1 MKFINNKFIKIGYYY
16 FVFLYLTFKH
26 FRKLNNMSAVSKIAK
41 NTTVLLVAQI
51 ISYVLAFFYTI
62 YTARYLGASGFG
74 IISSAL
80 ALGAILSIFT
90 ELGLSTL
97 TVREVSRDKSLANK
111 YIGNTLALKLILSSI
126 TITAMVL
133 VVTLGHYPP
142 QIAAVIYY
150 ITLSFV
156 VGAFTSIFYS
166 IFQAYEKMEF
176 QSIGQIINSIIMFSG
191 ILLIIYYQKSII
203 EFGLIYLIAS
213 IISLI
218 YGVIICV
225 WKFVLPKIEIDLN
238 LWKSALTKIEL
249 DTNLWKFLITEAVPL
264 AISGVFL
271 LIAFRIDTLILLWI
285 NGTAAVGF
293 YNAAF
298 SLMTALMFVPFVY
311 VSAIFPLLSRLNV
324 SSKELL
330 KYSYEKSF
338 KYLIIL
344 SLPIA
349 VGTTLLASPIIL
361 MIYKSAF
368 SQSIAALQI
377 LIWAIPLIFVNYILG
392 TAINSINK
400 QRETVKTTFIAM
412 LLNIALNL
420 LLLPRYGLIAACY
433 ITILTE
439 LTCFMLWFH
448 IMNVHGYKINILK
461 ILYKPIIAS
470 LVMGLAIILLHANV
484 FLVIILATIVY
495 FGVLYLLKTFSED
508 DISLIKKVLG
518 KT

>member
-1 MKFINNKFIKIGYYY
+1 
-16 FVFLYLTFKH
+16 
-26 FRKLNNMSAVSKIAK
+26 MSAVSKVAK

-51 ISYVLAFFYTI
+51 ISYILAFFYTI

-80 ALGAILSIFT
+80 ALGALLSIFT

-111 YIGNTLALKLILSSI
+111 YIGNTLALKIILSSI
-126 TITAMVL
+126 TLTALVL
-133 VVTLGHYPP
+133 IVTLGHYPQ
-142 QIAAVIYY
+142 QIALVIYY
-150 ITLSFV
+150 ITLSYV

-166 IFQAYEKMEF
+166 IFQAYEKMEY

-191 ILLIIYYQKSII
+191 ILLIISYQLSII

-213 IISLI
+213 IISLV
-218 YGVIICV
+218 YGIIICV
-225 WKFVLPKIEIDLN
+225 WKFVLPKIEIDMN
-238 LWKSALTKIEL
+238 LWKNALTNIEL

-271 LIAFRIDTLILLWI
+271 LIAFRIDTILLLYY
-285 NGTAAVGF
+285 NGAEAVGF

-298 SLMTALMFVPFVY
+298 GLMTALMFVPFVY

-338 KYLIIL
+338 KYLLIL
-344 SLPIA
+344 GLPIA

-361 MIYKSAF
+361 LIYKSAF
-368 SQSIAALQI
+368 SQSIVALQI
-377 LIWAIPLIFVNYILG
+377 LIWAIPIIFINYILG

-400 QRETVKTTFIAM
+400 QRETVKTAFLAM
-412 LLNIALNL
+412 ILNIVLNVY
-420 LLLPRYGLIAACY
+420 LLPTYGLIAACY
-433 ITILTE
+433 ITVLTE
-439 LTCFMLWFH
+439 LTCFILWYH
-448 IMNVHGYKINILK
+448 IMNVHGYKFNILK
-461 ILYKPIIAS
+461 ILYKPLIAS
-470 LVMGLAIILLHANV
+470 LVMAAAILVLHANL
-484 FLVIILATIVY
+484 FVIIIIATIIY
-495 FGVLYLLKTFSED
+495 FGVLYILKTFTQD
-508 DISLIKKVLG
+508 DISLIKKILG
-518 KT
+518 RS

>member
-1 MKFINNKFIKIGYYY
+1 
-16 FVFLYLTFKH
+16 
-26 FRKLNNMSAVSKIAK
+26 MSEVSKVAK
-41 NTTVLLVAQI
+41 NTTVLLLAQI
-51 ISYVLAFFYTI
+51 IGYILAFFYTI

-74 IISSAL
+74 IISFAL

-97 TVREVSRDKSLANK
+97 TIREVSRDKSLANK
-111 YIGNTLALKLILSSI
+111 YIGNTLALKLILSII
-126 TITAMVL
+126 TITVL
-133 VVTLGHYPP
+133 VLAVILGHYSP
-142 QIAAVIYY
+142 QISEVIYY

-166 IFQAYEKMEF
+166 IFQAYEKMEY
-176 QSIGQIINSIIMFSG
+176 QSIGQIINSIVMFLG
-191 ILLIIYYQKSII
+191 ILLIIYYQRTIV

-218 YGVIICV
+218 YGFIICV

-249 DTNLWKFLITEAVPL
+249 DTNLWKFLIIEAVPL
-264 AISGVFL
+264 AISSIFL
-271 LIAFRIDTLILLWI
+271 LIAFKIDTILLTWI
-285 NGTAAVGF
+285 NGATAAGL
-293 YNAAF
+293 YNAAYG
-298 SLMTALMFVPFVY
+298 LMTALMFVPFAY

-344 SLPIA
+344 GLPIA

-361 MIYKSAF
+361 LIYKSGF

-377 LIWAIPLIFVNYILG
+377 LIWAIPIIFVNYILG

-400 QRETVKTTFIAM
+400 QRETVKTTLIAM
-412 LLNIALNL
+412 LLNIVLNY
-420 LLLPRYGLIAACY
+420 LLLPTYGLIAACY
-433 ITILTE
+433 VTVLTE
-439 LTCFMLWFH
+439 LTCFILWYY
-448 IMNVHGYKINILK
+448 IMTINGYKFNILK
-461 ILYKPIIAS
+461 ILYKPLIAS
-470 LVMGLAIILLHANV
+470 LVMGLVIILLHANV
-484 FLVIILATIVY
+484 FIVIIIATIVY
-495 FGVLYLLKTFSED
+495 FGVLYLLKTFTED
-508 DISLIKKVLG
+508 DISLIKRIVG
-518 KT
+518 RT

>member
-1 MKFINNKFIKIGYYY
+1 
-16 FVFLYLTFKH
+16 
-26 FRKLNNMSAVSKIAK
+26 MSAVSKIAK
-41 NTTVLLVAQI
+41 NTTVLLVSQI

-80 ALGAILSIFT
+80 ALGALLSIFT

-111 YIGNTLALKLILSSI
+111 YIGNTIALKIILSSI

-133 VVTLGHYPP
+133 VVTLSHYPP
-142 QIAAVIYY
+142 QVAAVIYY

-191 ILLIIYYQKSII
+191 ILLIISYQLSIV

-225 WKFVLPKIEIDLN
+225 WKFVLPRIEIDLD
-238 LWKSALTKIEL
+238 LWKSALRNIEL
-249 DTNLWKFLITEAVPL
+249 DTNLWKFLITEAIPL

-271 LIAFRIDTLILLWI
+271 LIAFRIDTILLLYY
-285 NGTAAVGF
+285 NGAAAVGF

-298 SLMTALMFVPFVY
+298 GLMTALMFVPFVY

-330 KYSYEKSF
+330 KFSYEKSF
-338 KYLIIL
+338 KYLLIL
-344 SLPIA
+344 GLPIA

-361 MIYKSAF
+361 LIYKSAF

-377 LIWAIPLIFVNYILG
+377 LIWAIPIIFINYILG

-400 QRETVKTTFIAM
+400 QRETVKTAFLAM
-412 LLNIALNL
+412 ILNIVLNVW
-420 LLLPRYGLIAACY
+420 LLPRYGLIAACY
-433 ITILTE
+433 ITVLTE
-439 LTCFMLWFH
+439 LTCFMLWYH
-448 IMNVHGYKINILK
+448 IMNIHGYKFNILK

-470 LVMGLAIILLHANV
+470 LVMALAILVLHSNLFV
-484 FLVIILATIVY
+484 VIIIATIVY
-495 FGVLYLLKTFSED
+495 FATLYLLKTFSED
-508 DISLIKKVLG
+508 DISLIKKIVG
-518 KT
+518 RT

>member
-1 MKFINNKFIKIGYYY
+1 
-16 FVFLYLTFKH
+16 
-26 FRKLNNMSAVSKIAK
+26 MSAVSKVAK
-41 NTTVLLVAQI
+41 NTTVLLIAQV
-51 ISYVLAFFYTI
+51 ISYIFAFFYTI

-111 YIGNTLALKLILSSI
+111 YIGNTLALKLILS
-126 TITAMVL
+126 TITLTILVV
-133 VVTLGHYPP
+133 VVTLGHYSP
-142 QIAAVIYY
+142 QISDVIYY

-166 IFQAYEKMEF
+166 IFQAYEKMEY
-176 QSIGQIINSIIMFSG
+176 QSIGQIITSIIMFSG
-191 ILLIIYYQKSII
+191 ILLIIYYQLSIV

-218 YGVIICV
+218 YGVIVCV

-249 DTNLWKFLITEAVPL
+249 DTNLWKFLIIEAIPL
-264 AISGVFL
+264 AISSVFL
-271 LIAFRIDTLILLWI
+271 LIAFKIDTLLLLYYS
-285 NGTAAVGF
+285 GSAATGL
-293 YNAAF
+293 YNAAYN
-298 SLMTALMFVPFVY
+298 LMSALMFVPLVY

-361 MIYKSAF
+361 MIYKSGF

-377 LIWAIPLIFVNYILG
+377 LIWAIPFIFVNYILG

-400 QRETVKTTFIAM
+400 QRETVKTTFVVM
-412 LLNIALNL
+412 LLNIVLNVY
-420 LLLPRYGLIAACY
+420 LLPRYGLIAACY
-433 ITILTE
+433 VTVLTE

-448 IMNVHGYKINILK
+448 IMNIHGYKFNILK

-470 LVMGLAIILLHANV
+470 LVMALAIILLHANV
-484 FLVIILATIVY
+484 FMVIIIATLIY
-495 FGVLYLLKTFSED
+495 FGVLYLLKTFTED
-508 DISLIKKVLG
+508 DISLIKRVIG
-518 KT
+518 IT

>member
-1 MKFINNKFIKIGYYY
+1 
-16 FVFLYLTFKH
+16 
-26 FRKLNNMSAVSKIAK
+26 MSAVSKVAK

-80 ALGAILSIFT
+80 AIGAILSIFT

-111 YIGNTLALKLILSSI
+111 YIGNTIALKLILSTI

-133 VVTLGHYPP
+133 VVTLLHYPP

-156 VGAFTSIFYS
+156 VGAFASIFYS

-191 ILLIIYYQKSII
+191 ILLIISYKLSII
-203 EFGLIYLIAS
+203 EFGQIYLIAS

-218 YGVIICV
+218 YGIIICV

-238 LWKSALTKIEL
+238 LWKHFLKRIEL
-249 DTNLWKFLITEAVPL
+249 DTNLWKFLITEAIPL
-264 AISGVFL
+264 AISSVFL
-271 LIAFRIDTLILLWI
+271 LIAFKVDTILLLI
-285 NGTAAVGF
+285 YNGATAVGY
-293 YNAAF
+293 YNAAYG
-298 SLMTALMFVPFVY
+298 LMTALMFVPSVY

-330 KYSYEKSF
+330 KFSYEKSF

-344 SLPIA
+344 GLPIA

-361 MIYKSAF
+361 LIYKSAF
-368 SQSIAALQI
+368 TQSIFALQI

-400 QRETVKTTFIAM
+400 QRETVKTAFVAM
-412 LLNIALNL
+412 LLNIVLNV

-433 ITILTE
+433 ITVLTE

-448 IMNVHGYKINILK
+448 ILNIHGYKINVPK

-470 LVMGLAIILLHANV
+470 MVMGLSIILLHTNM
-484 FLVIILATIVY
+484 FIVIVIATIIY
-495 FGVLYLLKTFSED
+495 FGALYLLKTFSDE
-508 DISLIKKVLG
+508 DISLIKRVLG
-518 KT
+518 RT